1 MDNKNI
7 LDLINT
13 LEEDY
18 LYFKSVGDV
27 EAALDC
33 LSEIDYYL
41 DKMD

>member
-1 MDNKNI
+1 MKNEEILNLINI
-7 LDLINT
+7 L
-13 LEEDY
+13 ESDY

>member
-1 MDNKNI
+1 MKNEEI
-7 LDLINT
+7 LNLINT
-13 LEEDY
+13 LENDY

>member
-1 MDNKNI
+1 MRKEEIKN
-7 LDLINT
+7 LIIA
-13 LEEDY
+13 LEDDY
-18 LYFKSVGDV
+18 LYFKSVGDI